1 MMTNISSQ
9 ILGDKS
15 ELLVSGERARLFPVL
30 AETSKEG
37 RTLSILLACFETVD
51 NFGKSLLVD
60 LGVKVGAK
68 TQIQTYTEVVLKK
81 GSDKS
86 VRPDGL
92 IVVKTGATT
101 WTALVEAKVGNSDL
115 NIEQLENYLE
125 IAKLNGIDALIT
137 ISNQFAPLPTHHPV
151 QLSAAALKKA
161 KVAHWSW
168 MYLLTQATLQMG
180 NDEVTDREQ
189 RVILNEMV
197 RFLSHPSAGVKGFDQ
212 MPAAW
217 TNVTGT
223 VQAGGAI
230 SAKSDEAQEVIGA
243 WYQETRDLSLIL
255 SRQLGEDVNV
265 KVSRAHVHDPELRMK
280 DDLQI
285 LASDN
290 CLRAVFDVPNTAG
303 VIDVCADLRKR
314 SVFSSMRVA
323 APADRKSTKARL
335 NWLVKQ
341 LQKSKPD
348 DIHIRFIWPGRGQST
363 QHPLAV
369 LRDRPEVAEE
379 ANKVVSSFEVVFF
392 RDIGAK
398 FAQRKN
404 FITELE
410 QTLADFYEQVGQ
422 HLKAWQ
428 PVAPRIKEDRSEP
441 SDVNTEAIRA
451 NAEEAV
457 QERDHQSN
465 QRDSE
470 QSAV

>member
-1 MMTNISSQ
+1 MEA
-9 ILGDKS
+9 KS
-15 ELLVSGERARLFPVL
+15 ELLVSGERSRLFPVL
-30 AETSKEG
+30 ADTSKEG
-37 RTLSILLACFETVD
+37 RTLSILLSCFETVD

-60 LGVKVGAK
+60 LGIKVGAR

-81 GSDKS
+81 GGDKP

-92 IVVKTGATT
+92 IVVKSGSTT

-115 NIEQLENYLE
+115 NLEQLESYLE

-151 QLSAAALKKA
+151 QLSSAALKKA

-168 MYLLTQATLQMG
+168 MYLLTQATLQLG
-180 NDEVTDREQ
+180 NDEITDREQ

-217 TNVTGT
+217 TDITNT
-223 VQAGGAI
+223 VQAGGTI
-230 SAKSDEAQEVIGA
+230 SAKSDAAQEVVGA

-255 SRQLGEDVNV
+255 SRQLGEDVSV
-265 KVSRAHVHDPELRMK
+265 RVSRAHVRDPELRMK
-280 DDLQI
+280 SDLQT
-285 LASDN
+285 LSSEN
-290 CLRAVFDVPNTAG
+290 CLRAEFDVPNTAG
-303 VIDVCADLRKR
+303 VIEVCADLRKR
-314 SVFSSMRVA
+314 SVFASMRVA

-348 DIHIRFIWPGRGQST
+348 GIHIRFIWPGRGQAT
-363 QHPLAV
+363 QHPLTV
-369 LRDRPEVAEE
+369 LRERPEIAEE
-379 ANKVVSSFEVVFF
+379 ADKVVSSFEVVFA
-392 RDIGAK
+392 RDFGAK

-404 FITELE
+404 FIAELE
-410 QTLADFYEQVGQ
+410 QTLPEFYEQVGQ

-428 PVAPRIKEDRSEP
+428 PTAPKLKEDRAEP
-441 SDVNTEAIRA
+441 SDVSTEAMRA
-451 NAEEAV
+451 DAEQAV
-457 QERDHQSN
+457 QERDLPPLHIGPEESL
-465 QRDSE
+465 
-470 QSAV
+470 